1 MKPNICD
8 NISQQLTSQRKEVLF
23 FANADFL
30 FFNFYATAHC
40 THLSLL
46 ADTQTNPKAKS
57 KECNRQRFNFC
68 TGIKLLS
75 LKI

>member
-30 FFNFYATAHC
+30 FFNLVANAHW
-40 THLSLL
+40 THLPLL
-46 ADTQTNPKAKS
+46 ADTRSHPKAKS
-57 KECNRQRFNFC
+57 KECNRQHFNFY
-68 TGIKLLS
+68 I
-75 LKI
+75 